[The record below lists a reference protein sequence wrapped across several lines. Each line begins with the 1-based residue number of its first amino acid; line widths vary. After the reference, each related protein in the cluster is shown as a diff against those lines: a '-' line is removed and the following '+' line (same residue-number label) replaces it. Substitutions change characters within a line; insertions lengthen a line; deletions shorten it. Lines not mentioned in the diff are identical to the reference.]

1 MKSTLPPPSL
11 TILIGAAICCLVPGA
26 IRAQD
31 LKASLAYLPK
41 ISESPDKGAFVD
53 LVKAIGGVYTSGTIQ
68 ISVSPMARSIDNVIS
83 GGADFHIPMIRNTV
97 VPASALPYKCS
108 TEALGKV
115 VFVIYSNKAKPI
127 TLNML
132 KAAKDQKPFPY
143 QFESGRGLE
152 AFFDFPVTPSNAI
165 DQSLKKVDA
174 GRVDGFIW
182 AQEEADYT
190 VRTLALK
197 NVHRAIY
204 FAFDDIIVLPKGP
217 KGDKLDAEFT
227 KLIKL
232 LRESGKLQ
240 KLYATIH
247 LPYND
252 WQP

>member
-1 MKSTLPPPSL
+1 MKSTLPPSSL
-11 TILIGAAICCLVPGA
+11 AILIGAAICCLVPGA

-41 ISESPDKGAFVD
+41 ISESPDKGPFVD
-53 LVKAIGGVYTSGTIQ
+53 LVKAISEIYTGGTIQ

-97 VPASALPYKCS
+97 VPANSLPYKCS

-115 VFVIYSNKAKPI
+115 VFVIYSNKEKPI

-132 KAAKDQKPFPY
+132 KTAKDEKPFPY
-143 QFESGRGLE
+143 RLETGRGLE
-152 AFFDFPVTPSNAI
+152 AFFDFPVTPSNAL

-197 NVHRAIY
+197 SVHREFY

-217 KGDKLDAEFT
+217 KGDQLDAMFT
-227 KLIKL
+227 KLIKS

-240 KLYATIH
+240 AVHAKIH

>member
-97 VPASALPYKCS
+97 VPSSALPYKCS

-190 VRTLALK
+190 VRTLGLK

>member
-1 MKSTLPPPSL
+1 VDNGPGEPSRISTEKRTSS
-11 TILIGAAICCLVPGA
+11 A

-31 LKASLAYLPK
+31 LKASLAFLPN

-53 LVKAIGGVYTSGTIQ
+53 LVKAFAEVYTSGKIQ
-68 ISVSPMARSIDNVIS
+68 ISVAPMARSVDNVLS
-83 GGADFHIPMIRNTV
+83 GAADFHVPMIRNTA
-97 VPASALPYKCS
+97 VPADSLPFKCS

-132 KAAKDQKPFPY
+132 KAAKDKKPFPY
-143 QFESGRGLE
+143 QLETGRGLE
-152 AFFDFPVTPSNAI
+152 AFFDFPVTPSNSL

-197 NVHRAIY
+197 NVHRAFY

-217 KGDKLDAEFT
+217 KGDKLDAVFA
-227 KLIKL
+227 KLIKS

-240 KLYATIH
+240 ALHGAIH
-247 LPYND
+247 SPYSD

>member
-1 MKSTLPPPSL
+1 MKLTLTPPSL
-11 TILIGAAICCLVPGA
+11 PILIGAAICCLIPGA

-41 ISESPDKGAFVD
+41 ISESPDKGAYED
-53 LVKAIGGVYTSGTIQ
+53 LVKAIGALYTNGTIQ
-68 ISVSPMARSIDNVIS
+68 ISVAPMARSMDDVIS
-83 GGADFHIPMIRNTV
+83 GRADFHIPMIRNTV
-97 VPASALPYKCS
+97 VPADSLPYRCS
-108 TEALGKV
+108 TTAMGKV

-127 TLNML
+127 TLDML

-143 QFESGRGLE
+143 QLETGRGLE
-152 AFFDFPVTPSNAI
+152 AYFDFPVTPSNAL

-174 GRVDGFIW
+174 GRADGFIW

-197 NVHRAIY
+197 SIHRAFY

-217 KGDKLDAEFT
+217 KGDQLDAMFT
-227 KLIKL
+227 KAIKS
-232 LRESGKLQ
+232 LRESGKWQ
-240 KLYATIH
+240 TVYATIH
-247 LPYND
+247 TPYSD